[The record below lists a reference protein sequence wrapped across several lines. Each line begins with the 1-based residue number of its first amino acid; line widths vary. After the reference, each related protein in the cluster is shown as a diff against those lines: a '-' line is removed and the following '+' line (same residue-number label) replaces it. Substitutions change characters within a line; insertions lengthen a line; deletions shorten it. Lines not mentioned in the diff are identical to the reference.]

1 MKNGKLNKAEQIM
14 QNYRKAVKE
23 IDSQYEN
30 IEENNNKYETSI
42 KELNEKIAY
51 EKNFIEKLKDGKH
64 EEDLGL
70 IDRAKE
76 RLEKALAE
84 KQDIEKNHAEEKTNN
99 IEEIKKSK
107 VVLPS
112 GREVTR
118 AEKDEID
125 KNHLKD
131 EARRALTQESKR
143 ISKELEEKN
152 KKLLANRAARAEFK
166 YEYEKD
172 KDGKSTGKIINADV
186 LVQNHKDFEK
196 ITEEMAELSKEQESC
211 TKYLEEFRQMD
222 NKKMEEFAKAW
233 NEAARDD
240 KKLEN
245 SKSTPSDQT
254 QGTTTSSNPTQG
266 TTTPNDPTQ
275 GTTTPNNPTQGTTTP
290 NDPIQGTTTP
300 NDPTQGTTT
309 PNDPIQGT
317 TTPNDPTQ
325 GTTTP
330 NKQKIKIV
338 IGRRLNI
345 ETDKYIIGIGKTG
358 KLIKQDREDISAK
371 LQKILKGKSIE
382 ELKDREEIS
391 ETIDPILLEGIIE
404 LKNKNMI
411 TEMQMNKILLKLAGN
426 DAKKED
432 LNFEI
437 VYDMKDLSKGAFL
450 PWNRKTRDQIAK
462 IAEENREK
470 GIAEF
475 KDGKEYEP
483 NPIKRMLESVKQ
495 RRLGKGE
502 ERETIDV
509 EFKEVKDE
517 NAKKKS
523 RFTNPF
529 KNRIKEKAKTKSVY
543 EQLRDDS
550 FKSTNLDEVIKRAKE
565 AAINGKITKTQL
577 VGIINNVKATQ
588 EREERAQ
595 SELGKNVSKIME
607 EETK

>member
-14 QNYRKAVKE
+14 QNYRKSVKE

-222 NKKMEEFAKAW
+222 NKKMEEFAKVW
-233 NEAARDD
+233 NEAARDSE
-240 KKLEN
+240 KTEKQEN
-245 SKSTPSDQT
+245 SKPEP
-254 QGTTTSSNPTQG
+254 SNPTPSNQA
-266 TTTPNDPTQ
+266 PSNSA
-275 GTTTPNNPTQGTTTP
+275 PNNPTPSNQAPSDSTPSNQTT
-290 NDPIQGTTTP
+290 N
-300 NDPTQGTTT
+300 NPTS
-309 PNDPIQGT
+309 D
-317 TTPNDPTQ
+317 
-325 GTTTP
+325 
-330 NKQKIKIV
+330 KQKIKIV

-345 ETDKYIIGIGKTG
+345 KTDKYIIGIGKTG
-358 KLIKQDREDISAK
+358 KLVKQDREDISAK

-382 ELKDREEIS
+382 ELKESEEIA

-411 TEMQMNKILLKLAGN
+411 TEIQMNKTLLKLASN
-426 DAKKED
+426 DVKKED

-495 RRLGKGE
+495 KRLGKGE
-502 ERETIDV
+502 EREIIDA
-509 EFKEVKDE
+509 EFKEIKDE

-529 KNRIKEKAKTKSVY
+529 KNRIKEDAKTKSVY

-550 FKSTNLDEVIKRAKE
+550 FKGENLDEVIKRAKE

-577 VGIINNVKATQ
+577 VGIINNAKATK
-588 EREERAQ
+588 EREESVQ
-595 SELGKNVSKIME
+595 NELGENVSEIME
-607 EETK
+607 EESK

>member
-14 QNYRKAVKE
+14 QNYRKSVKE

-42 KELNEKIAY
+42 KELNEKIVY

-222 NKKMEEFAKAW
+222 NKKMEEFAKVW
-233 NEAARDD
+233 NEAARDSE
-240 KKLEN
+240 KTEKQEN
-245 SKSTPSDQT
+245 SKPEPSN
-254 QGTTTSSNPTQG
+254 SEPSNPTPSNQA
-266 TTTPNDPTQ
+266 PSNQAPSNSA
-275 GTTTPNNPTQGTTTP
+275 PNNPTPSNQAPSDSTPSNQTT
-290 NDPIQGTTTP
+290 N
-300 NDPTQGTTT
+300 NPTS
-309 PNDPIQGT
+309 D
-317 TTPNDPTQ
+317 
-325 GTTTP
+325 
-330 NKQKIKIV
+330 KQKIKIV

-345 ETDKYIIGIGKTG
+345 KTDKYIIGIGKTG
-358 KLIKQDREDISAK
+358 KLVKQDREDISAK

-382 ELKDREEIS
+382 ELKESEEIA

-411 TEMQMNKILLKLAGN
+411 TEIQMNKTLLKLASN
-426 DAKKED
+426 DVKKED

-495 RRLGKGE
+495 KRLGKGE
-502 ERETIDV
+502 EREIIDA
-509 EFKEVKDE
+509 EFKEIKDE

-529 KNRIKEKAKTKSVY
+529 KNRIKEDAKTKSVY

-550 FKSTNLDEVIKRAKE
+550 FKGENLDEVIKRAKE

-577 VGIINNVKATQ
+577 VGIINNAKATK
-588 EREERAQ
+588 EREESVQ
-595 SELGKNVSKIME
+595 NELGENVSEIME
-607 EETK
+607 EESK

>member
-14 QNYRKAVKE
+14 QNYRKSVKE

-222 NKKMEEFAKAW
+222 NKKMEEFAKVW
-233 NEAARDD
+233 NEAARDSE
-240 KKLEN
+240 KTEKQEN
-245 SKSTPSDQT
+245 SKPEPSNPTPSNQAPSDSTPSNQT
-254 QGTTTSSNPTQG
+254 T
-266 TTTPNDPTQ
+266 
-275 GTTTPNNPTQGTTTP
+275 NNPTS
-290 NDPIQGTTTP
+290 D
-300 NDPTQGTTT
+300 
-309 PNDPIQGT
+309 
-317 TTPNDPTQ
+317 
-325 GTTTP
+325 
-330 NKQKIKIV
+330 KQKIKIV

-345 ETDKYIIGIGKTG
+345 KTDKYIIGIGKTG
-358 KLIKQDREDISAK
+358 KLVKQDREDISAK

-382 ELKDREEIS
+382 ELKESEEIA

-411 TEMQMNKILLKLAGN
+411 TEIQMNKTLLKLASN
-426 DAKKED
+426 DVKKED

-495 RRLGKGE
+495 KRLGKGE
-502 ERETIDV
+502 EREIIDA
-509 EFKEVKDE
+509 EFKEIKDE

-529 KNRIKEKAKTKSVY
+529 KNRIKEDAKTKSVY

-550 FKSTNLDEVIKRAKE
+550 FKGENLDEVIKRAKE

-577 VGIINNVKATQ
+577 VGIINNAKATK
-588 EREERAQ
+588 EREESVQ
-595 SELGKNVSKIME
+595 NELGENVSEIME
-607 EETK
+607 EESK

>member
-14 QNYRKAVKE
+14 QNYRKSVKE

-222 NKKMEEFAKAW
+222 NKKMEEFAKVW
-233 NEAARDD
+233 NEAARDSE
-240 KKLEN
+240 KTEKQEN
-245 SKSTPSDQT
+245 SKPEPSN
-254 QGTTTSSNPTQG
+254 SEPSNPTPSNQA
-266 TTTPNDPTQ
+266 PSNQAPSNSA
-275 GTTTPNNPTQGTTTP
+275 PNNPTPSNQAPSNQAPSNSAPNNPTPSNQAPSDSTPSNQTT
-290 NDPIQGTTTP
+290 N
-300 NDPTQGTTT
+300 NPTS
-309 PNDPIQGT
+309 D
-317 TTPNDPTQ
+317 
-325 GTTTP
+325 
-330 NKQKIKIV
+330 KQKIKIV

-345 ETDKYIIGIGKTG
+345 KTDKYIIGIGKTG
-358 KLIKQDREDISAK
+358 KLVKQDREDISAK

-382 ELKDREEIS
+382 ELKESEEIA

-411 TEMQMNKILLKLAGN
+411 TEIQMNKTLLKLASN
-426 DAKKED
+426 DVKKED

-495 RRLGKGE
+495 KRLGKGE
-502 ERETIDV
+502 EREIIDA
-509 EFKEVKDE
+509 EFKEIKDE

-529 KNRIKEKAKTKSVY
+529 KNRIKEDAKTKSVY

-550 FKSTNLDEVIKRAKE
+550 FKGENLDEVIKRAKE

-577 VGIINNVKATQ
+577 VGIINNAKATK
-588 EREERAQ
+588 EREESVQ
-595 SELGKNVSKIME
+595 NELGENVSEIME
-607 EETK
+607 EESK

>member
-14 QNYRKAVKE
+14 QNYRKSVKE

-131 EARRALTQESKR
+131 EARRALTQESTR

-152 KKLLANRAARAEFK
+152 KKHLANRAARAEFK

-222 NKKMEEFAKAW
+222 NKKMEEFAKVW
-233 NEAARDD
+233 NEAARDSE
-240 KKLEN
+240 KTEKQEN
-245 SKSTPSDQT
+245 SKPEPSN
-254 QGTTTSSNPTQG
+254 SEPSNPTPSNQA
-266 TTTPNDPTQ
+266 PSNQAPSNQ
-275 GTTTPNNPTQGTTTP
+275 APSNSAPNNPTPSNQAPSDSTPSNQTT
-290 NDPIQGTTTP
+290 N
-300 NDPTQGTTT
+300 NPTS
-309 PNDPIQGT
+309 D
-317 TTPNDPTQ
+317 
-325 GTTTP
+325 
-330 NKQKIKIV
+330 KQKIKIV

-345 ETDKYIIGIGKTG
+345 KTDKYIIGIGKTG
-358 KLIKQDREDISAK
+358 KLVKQDREDISAK

-382 ELKDREEIS
+382 ELKESEEIA

-411 TEMQMNKILLKLAGN
+411 TEIQMNKTLLKLASN
-426 DAKKED
+426 DVKKED

-495 RRLGKGE
+495 KRLGKGE
-502 ERETIDV
+502 EREIIDA
-509 EFKEVKDE
+509 EFKEIKDE

-529 KNRIKEKAKTKSVY
+529 KNRIKEDAKTKSVY

-550 FKSTNLDEVIKRAKE
+550 FKGENLDEVIKRAKE

-577 VGIINNVKATQ
+577 VGIINNAKATK
-588 EREERAQ
+588 EREESVQ
-595 SELGKNVSKIME
+595 NELGENVSEIME
-607 EETK
+607 EESK

>member
-1 MKNGKLNKAEQIM
+1 MTNKYKISELAKDFGLTSKDIIKIIAE
-14 QNYRKAVKE
+14 KTGADKKSSTALDEKE
-23 IDSQYEN
+23 ISLVFDTLTKQ
-30 IEENNNKYETSI
+30 
-42 KELNEKIAY
+42 NEVKSFADY
-51 EKNFIEKLKDGKH
+51 FATGAES
-64 EEDLGL
+64 
-70 IDRAKE
+70 RAAAK
-76 RLEKALAE
+76 KA
-84 KQDIEKNHAEEKTNN
+84 
-99 IEEIKKSK
+99 
-107 VVLPS
+107 
-112 GREVTR
+112 RE
-118 AEKDEID
+118 
-125 KNHLKD
+125 
-131 EARRALTQESKR
+131 
-143 ISKELEEKN
+143 EEKN

-222 NKKMEEFAKAW
+222 NKKMEEFAKVW
-233 NEAARDD
+233 NEAARDSE
-240 KKLEN
+240 KTEKQEN
-245 SKSTPSDQT
+245 SKPEPSN
-254 QGTTTSSNPTQG
+254 SEPSNPTPSNQA
-266 TTTPNDPTQ
+266 PSNSA
-275 GTTTPNNPTQGTTTP
+275 PNNPTPSNQAPSDSTPSNQTT
-290 NDPIQGTTTP
+290 N
-300 NDPTQGTTT
+300 NPTS
-309 PNDPIQGT
+309 D
-317 TTPNDPTQ
+317 
-325 GTTTP
+325 
-330 NKQKIKIV
+330 KQKIKIV

-345 ETDKYIIGIGKTG
+345 KTDKYIIGIGKTG
-358 KLIKQDREDISAK
+358 KLVKQDREDISAK

-382 ELKDREEIS
+382 ELKESEEIA

-411 TEMQMNKILLKLAGN
+411 TEIQMNKTLLKLASN
-426 DAKKED
+426 DVKKED

-495 RRLGKGE
+495 KRLGKGE
-502 ERETIDV
+502 EREIIDA
-509 EFKEVKDE
+509 EFKEIKDE

-529 KNRIKEKAKTKSVY
+529 KNRIKEDAKTKSVY

-550 FKSTNLDEVIKRAKE
+550 FKGENLDEVIKRAKE

-577 VGIINNVKATQ
+577 VGIINNAKATK
-588 EREERAQ
+588 EREESVQ
-595 SELGKNVSKIME
+595 NELGENVSEIME
-607 EETK
+607 EESK

>member
-14 QNYRKAVKE
+14 QNYRKSVKE

-222 NKKMEEFAKAW
+222 NKKMEEFAKVW
-233 NEAARDD
+233 NEAARDSE
-240 KKLEN
+240 KTEKQEN
-245 SKSTPSDQT
+245 SKPEPSN
-254 QGTTTSSNPTQG
+254 SEPSNPTPSNQA
-266 TTTPNDPTQ
+266 PSNSA
-275 GTTTPNNPTQGTTTP
+275 PNNPTPSNQAPSDSTPSNQTT
-290 NDPIQGTTTP
+290 N
-300 NDPTQGTTT
+300 NPTS
-309 PNDPIQGT
+309 D
-317 TTPNDPTQ
+317 
-325 GTTTP
+325 
-330 NKQKIKIV
+330 KQKIKIV

-345 ETDKYIIGIGKTG
+345 KTDKYIIGIGKTG
-358 KLIKQDREDISAK
+358 KLVKQDREDISAK

-382 ELKDREEIS
+382 ELKESEEIA

-411 TEMQMNKILLKLAGN
+411 TEIQMNKTLLKLASN
-426 DAKKED
+426 DVKKED

-495 RRLGKGE
+495 K
-502 ERETIDV
+502 RESIMS
-509 EFKEVKDE
+509 KWK
-517 NAKKKS
+517 
-523 RFTNPF
+523 
-529 KNRIKEKAKTKSVY
+529 
-543 EQLRDDS
+543 
-550 FKSTNLDEVIKRAKE
+550 
-565 AAINGKITKTQL
+565 AINDCK
-577 VGIINNVKATQ
+577 
-588 EREERAQ
+588 
-595 SELGKNVSKIME
+595 
-607 EETK
+607 

>member
-14 QNYRKAVKE
+14 QNYRKSVKE

-222 NKKMEEFAKAW
+222 NKKMEEFAKVW
-233 NEAARDD
+233 NEAARDSE
-240 KKLEN
+240 KTEKQEN
-245 SKSTPSDQT
+245 SKPEP
-254 QGTTTSSNPTQG
+254 SNPTPSNQA
-266 TTTPNDPTQ
+266 PSNSA
-275 GTTTPNNPTQGTTTP
+275 PNNPTPSNQAPSNQAPSNSAPNNPTPSNQAPSDSTPSNQTT
-290 NDPIQGTTTP
+290 N
-300 NDPTQGTTT
+300 NPTS
-309 PNDPIQGT
+309 D
-317 TTPNDPTQ
+317 
-325 GTTTP
+325 
-330 NKQKIKIV
+330 KQKIKIV

-345 ETDKYIIGIGKTG
+345 KTDKYIIGIGKTG
-358 KLIKQDREDISAK
+358 KLVKQDREDISAK

-382 ELKDREEIS
+382 ELKESEEIA

-411 TEMQMNKILLKLAGN
+411 TEIQMNKTLLKLASN
-426 DAKKED
+426 DVKKED

-495 RRLGKGE
+495 KRLGKGE
-502 ERETIDV
+502 EREIIDA
-509 EFKEVKDE
+509 EFKEIKDE

-529 KNRIKEKAKTKSVY
+529 KNRIKEDAKTKSVY

-550 FKSTNLDEVIKRAKE
+550 FKGENLDEVIKRAKE

-577 VGIINNVKATQ
+577 VGIINNAKATK
-588 EREERAQ
+588 EREESVQ
-595 SELGKNVSKIME
+595 NELGENVSEIME
-607 EETK
+607 EESK

>member
-1 MKNGKLNKAEQIM
+1 MKNGKLNKVEQIM
-14 QNYRKAVKE
+14 EDYRNAIKT
-23 IDSQYEN
+23 IDSQYKN
-30 IEENNNKYETSI
+30 IEENNNEYETSV
-42 KELNEKIAY
+42 KELDEKIAY

-64 EEDLGL
+64 EEDLKL
-70 IDRAKE
+70 INRAKE
-76 RLEKALAE
+76 RLEKALTE
-84 KQDIEKNHAEEKTNN
+84 KQDIEKNYAEEKKKTNN

-222 NKKMEEFAKAW
+222 NKKMEEFVKVW
-233 NEAARDD
+233 NEAARDSE
-240 KKLEN
+240 KTEKQEN
-245 SKSTPSDQT
+245 SKPEPSNSEPSNPTPSNQAPSNQAPSDSTPSNQT
-254 QGTTTSSNPTQG
+254 T
-266 TTTPNDPTQ
+266 
-275 GTTTPNNPTQGTTTP
+275 NNPTS
-290 NDPIQGTTTP
+290 D
-300 NDPTQGTTT
+300 
-309 PNDPIQGT
+309 
-317 TTPNDPTQ
+317 
-325 GTTTP
+325 
-330 NKQKIKIV
+330 KQKIKIV

-345 ETDKYIIGIGKTG
+345 KTDKYIIGIGKTG
-358 KLIKQDREDISAK
+358 KLVKQDREDISAK

-382 ELKDREEIS
+382 ELKESEEIA

-411 TEMQMNKILLKLAGN
+411 TEIQMNKTLLKLASN
-426 DAKKED
+426 DVKKED

-495 RRLGKGE
+495 KRLGKGE
-502 ERETIDV
+502 EREIIDA
-509 EFKEVKDE
+509 EFKEIKDE

-529 KNRIKEKAKTKSVY
+529 KNRIKEDAKTKSVY

-550 FKSTNLDEVIKRAKE
+550 FKGENLDEVIKRAKE

-577 VGIINNVKATQ
+577 VGIINNAKATK
-588 EREERAQ
+588 EREESVQ
-595 SELGKNVSKIME
+595 NELGENVSEIME
-607 EETK
+607 EESK

>member
-14 QNYRKAVKE
+14 QNYRKSVKE

-222 NKKMEEFAKAW
+222 NKKMEEFAKVW
-233 NEAARDD
+233 NEAARDSE
-240 KKLEN
+240 KTEKQEN
-245 SKSTPSDQT
+245 SKPEPSN
-254 QGTTTSSNPTQG
+254 SEPSNPTPSNQA
-266 TTTPNDPTQ
+266 PSNSA
-275 GTTTPNNPTQGTTTP
+275 PNNPTPSNQAPSDSTPSNQTT
-290 NDPIQGTTTP
+290 N
-300 NDPTQGTTT
+300 NPTS
-309 PNDPIQGT
+309 D
-317 TTPNDPTQ
+317 
-325 GTTTP
+325 
-330 NKQKIKIV
+330 KQKIKIV

-345 ETDKYIIGIGKTG
+345 KTDKYIIGIGKTG
-358 KLIKQDREDISAK
+358 KLVKQDREDISAK

-382 ELKDREEIS
+382 ELKESEEIA

-411 TEMQMNKILLKLAGN
+411 TEIQMNKTLLKLASN
-426 DAKKED
+426 DVKKED

-495 RRLGKGE
+495 KRLGKGE
-502 ERETIDV
+502 EREIIDA
-509 EFKEVKDE
+509 EFKEIKDE

-529 KNRIKEKAKTKSVY
+529 KNRIKEDAKTKSVY

-550 FKSTNLDEVIKRAKE
+550 FKGENLDEVIKRAKE

-577 VGIINNVKATQ
+577 VGIINNAKATK
-588 EREERAQ
+588 EREESVQ
-595 SELGKNVSKIME
+595 NELGENVSEIME
-607 EETK
+607 EESK

>member
-14 QNYRKAVKE
+14 QNYRKSVKE

-42 KELNEKIAY
+42 KELNEKIVY

-222 NKKMEEFAKAW
+222 NKKMEEFAKVW
-233 NEAARDD
+233 NEAARDSE
-240 KKLEN
+240 KTEKQEN
-245 SKSTPSDQT
+245 SKPEPSN
-254 QGTTTSSNPTQG
+254 SEPSNPTPSNQA
-266 TTTPNDPTQ
+266 PSNSA
-275 GTTTPNNPTQGTTTP
+275 PNNPTPSNQAPSDSTPSNQTT
-290 NDPIQGTTTP
+290 N
-300 NDPTQGTTT
+300 NPTS
-309 PNDPIQGT
+309 D
-317 TTPNDPTQ
+317 
-325 GTTTP
+325 
-330 NKQKIKIV
+330 KQKIKIV

-345 ETDKYIIGIGKTG
+345 KTDKYIIGIGKTG
-358 KLIKQDREDISAK
+358 KLVKQDREDISAK

-382 ELKDREEIS
+382 ELKESEEIA

-411 TEMQMNKILLKLAGN
+411 TEIQMNKTLLKLASN
-426 DAKKED
+426 DVKKED

-495 RRLGKGE
+495 KRLGKGE
-502 ERETIDV
+502 EREIIDA
-509 EFKEVKDE
+509 EFKEIKDE

-529 KNRIKEKAKTKSVY
+529 KNRIKEDAKTKSVY

-550 FKSTNLDEVIKRAKE
+550 FKGENLDEVIKRAKE

-577 VGIINNVKATQ
+577 VGIINNAKATK
-588 EREERAQ
+588 EREESVQ
-595 SELGKNVSKIME
+595 NELGENVSEIME
-607 EETK
+607 EESK

>member
-1 MKNGKLNKAEQIM
+1 MKNGKLNKVEQIM
-14 QNYRKAVKE
+14 EDYRNAIKT
-23 IDSQYEN
+23 IDSQYKN
-30 IEENNNKYETSI
+30 IEENNNEYETSV
-42 KELNEKIAY
+42 KELDEKIAY

-64 EEDLGL
+64 EEDLKL
-70 IDRAKE
+70 INRAKE
-76 RLEKALAE
+76 RLEKALTE
-84 KQDIEKNHAEEKTNN
+84 KQDIEKNYAEEKKKTNN

-222 NKKMEEFAKAW
+222 NKKMEEFVKVW
-233 NEAARDD
+233 NEAARDSE
-240 KKLEN
+240 KTEKQEN
-245 SKSTPSDQT
+245 SKPEPSN
-254 QGTTTSSNPTQG
+254 SEPSNPTPSNQA
-266 TTTPNDPTQ
+266 PSNQAPSNSA
-275 GTTTPNNPTQGTTTP
+275 PNNPTPSNQAPSNQAPSNQAPSDSTPSNQTT
-290 NDPIQGTTTP
+290 N
-300 NDPTQGTTT
+300 NPTS
-309 PNDPIQGT
+309 D
-317 TTPNDPTQ
+317 
-325 GTTTP
+325 
-330 NKQKIKIV
+330 KQKIKIV

-345 ETDKYIIGIGKTG
+345 KTDKYIIGIGKTG
-358 KLIKQDREDISAK
+358 KLVKQDREDISAK

-382 ELKDREEIS
+382 ELKESEEIA

-411 TEMQMNKILLKLAGN
+411 TEIQMNKTLLKLASN
-426 DAKKED
+426 DVKKED

-495 RRLGKGE
+495 KRLGKGE
-502 ERETIDV
+502 EREIIDA
-509 EFKEVKDE
+509 EFKEIKDE

-529 KNRIKEKAKTKSVY
+529 KNRIKEDAKTKSVY

-550 FKSTNLDEVIKRAKE
+550 FKGENLDEVIKRAKE

-577 VGIINNVKATQ
+577 VGIINNAKATK
-588 EREERAQ
+588 EREESVQ
-595 SELGKNVSKIME
+595 NELGENVSEIME
-607 EETK
+607 EESK

>member
-1 MKNGKLNKAEQIM
+1 MKNGKLNKVEQIM
-14 QNYRKAVKE
+14 EDYRNAIKT
-23 IDSQYEN
+23 IDSQYKN
-30 IEENNNKYETSI
+30 IEENNNEYETSV
-42 KELNEKIAY
+42 KELDEKIAY

-64 EEDLGL
+64 EEDLKL
-70 IDRAKE
+70 INRAKE
-76 RLEKALAE
+76 RLEKALTE
-84 KQDIEKNHAEEKTNN
+84 KQDIEKNYAEEKKKTNN

-172 KDGKSTGKIINADV
+172 KDGKSTGKIINADA

-196 ITEEMAELSKEQESC
+196 ITEEMAELGKEQESC

-222 NKKMEEFAKAW
+222 NKKMEKFAKTW
-233 NEAARDD
+233 NEATRDD
-240 KKLEN
+240 KKQEN

-254 QGTTTSSNPTQG
+254 QGTTTPSNPTQG
-266 TTTPNDPTQ
+266 TTTPSNPTQGTTTLNDPTQ
-275 GTTTPNNPTQGTTTP
+275 GTT
-290 NDPIQGTTTP
+290 I
-300 NDPTQGTTT
+300 
-309 PNDPIQGT
+309 
-317 TTPNDPTQ
+317 
-325 GTTTP
+325 P

-345 ETDKYIIGIGKTG
+345 ETDKYTIGIGKTG
-358 KLIKQDREDISAK
+358 KLIKQDKEDISAK

-382 ELKDREEIS
+382 ELKYREEIA

-411 TEMQMNKILLKLAGN
+411 TEMQMNEMLPKLAGN

-432 LNFEI
+432 LDFEI

-502 ERETIDV
+502 EREIMDA
-509 EFKEVKDE
+509 EFKEVNDK
-517 NAKKKS
+517 NTKKKS
-523 RFTNPF
+523 RLMNPF
-529 KNRIKEKAKTKSVY
+529 KNRIKEDAKTKSVY

-550 FKSTNLDEVIKRAKE
+550 FKGENLNEVIKRAKE

-577 VGIINNVKATQ
+577 VGIINNAKATK
-588 EREERAQ
+588 EREESVQ
-595 SELGKNVSKIME
+595 NELGENVSEIME
-607 EETK
+607 EESK

>member
-1 MKNGKLNKAEQIM
+1 
-14 QNYRKAVKE
+14 
-23 IDSQYEN
+23 
-30 IEENNNKYETSI
+30 
-42 KELNEKIAY
+42 
-51 EKNFIEKLKDGKH
+51 
-64 EEDLGL
+64 
-70 IDRAKE
+70 
-76 RLEKALAE
+76 
-84 KQDIEKNHAEEKTNN
+84 
-99 IEEIKKSK
+99 
-107 VVLPS
+107 
-112 GREVTR
+112 
-118 AEKDEID
+118 
-125 KNHLKD
+125 
-131 EARRALTQESKR
+131 
-143 ISKELEEKN
+143 
-152 KKLLANRAARAEFK
+152 
-166 YEYEKD
+166 
-172 KDGKSTGKIINADV
+172 
-186 LVQNHKDFEK
+186 
-196 ITEEMAELSKEQESC
+196 
-211 TKYLEEFRQMD
+211 
-222 NKKMEEFAKAW
+222 
-233 NEAARDD
+233 
-240 KKLEN
+240 
-245 SKSTPSDQT
+245 
-254 QGTTTSSNPTQG
+254 
-266 TTTPNDPTQ
+266 
-275 GTTTPNNPTQGTTTP
+275 
-290 NDPIQGTTTP
+290 
-300 NDPTQGTTT
+300 
-309 PNDPIQGT
+309 
-317 TTPNDPTQ
+317 
-325 GTTTP
+325 
-330 NKQKIKIV
+330 
-338 IGRRLNI
+338 
-345 ETDKYIIGIGKTG
+345 
-358 KLIKQDREDISAK
+358 
-371 LQKILKGKSIE
+371 
-382 ELKDREEIS
+382 
-391 ETIDPILLEGIIE
+391 
-404 LKNKNMI
+404 MI

>member
-222 NKKMEEFAKAW
+222 NKKMEEFAKVW
-233 NEAARDD
+233 NEAARDSE
-240 KKLEN
+240 KTEKQEN
-245 SKSTPSDQT
+245 SKPEPSN
-254 QGTTTSSNPTQG
+254 SEPSNPTPSNQAPSNSAPSNPTPSNPTPSNQVPSNSAPSNPTPSNQ
-266 TTTPNDPTQ
+266 TT
-275 GTTTPNNPTQGTTTP
+275 NNPTS
-290 NDPIQGTTTP
+290 D
-300 NDPTQGTTT
+300 
-309 PNDPIQGT
+309 
-317 TTPNDPTQ
+317 
-325 GTTTP
+325 
-330 NKQKIKIV
+330 KQKIKIV

-345 ETDKYIIGIGKTG
+345 KTDKYIIGIGKTG
-358 KLIKQDREDISAK
+358 KLVKQDREDISAK

-382 ELKDREEIS
+382 ELKESEEIA

-411 TEMQMNKILLKLAGN
+411 TEIQMNKTLLKLASN
-426 DAKKED
+426 DVKKED

-495 RRLGKGE
+495 KRLGKGE
-502 ERETIDV
+502 EREIIDA
-509 EFKEVKDE
+509 EFKEIKDE

-529 KNRIKEKAKTKSVY
+529 KNRIKEDAKTKSVY

-550 FKSTNLDEVIKRAKE
+550 FKGENLDEVIKRAKE

-577 VGIINNVKATQ
+577 VGIINNAKATK
-588 EREERAQ
+588 EREESVQ
-595 SELGKNVSKIME
+595 NELGENVSEIME
-607 EETK
+607 EESK

>member
-1 MKNGKLNKAEQIM
+1 MKNGKLNKVEQIM
-14 QNYRKAVKE
+14 EDYRNAIKT
-23 IDSQYEN
+23 IDSQYKN
-30 IEENNNKYETSI
+30 IEENNNEYETSV
-42 KELNEKIAY
+42 KELDEKIAY

-64 EEDLGL
+64 EEDLKL
-70 IDRAKE
+70 INRAKE
-76 RLEKALAE
+76 RLEKALTE
-84 KQDIEKNHAEEKTNN
+84 KQDIEKNYAEEKKKTNN

-172 KDGKSTGKIINADV
+172 KDGKSTGKIINADA

-196 ITEEMAELSKEQESC
+196 ITEEMAELGKEQESC

-222 NKKMEEFAKAW
+222 NKKMEKFAKTW
-233 NEAARDD
+233 NEATRDD
-240 KKLEN
+240 KKQEN

-254 QGTTTSSNPTQG
+254 QGTTTPSNPTQG
-266 TTTPNDPTQ
+266 TTTLNDPTQ
-275 GTTTPNNPTQGTTTP
+275 GTT
-290 NDPIQGTTTP
+290 I
-300 NDPTQGTTT
+300 
-309 PNDPIQGT
+309 
-317 TTPNDPTQ
+317 
-325 GTTTP
+325 P

-345 ETDKYIIGIGKTG
+345 ETDKYTIGIGKTG
-358 KLIKQDREDISAK
+358 KLIKQDKEDISAK

-382 ELKDREEIS
+382 ELKYREEIA

-411 TEMQMNKILLKLAGN
+411 TEMQMNEMLPKLAGN

-432 LNFEI
+432 LDFEI

-502 ERETIDV
+502 EREIMDA
-509 EFKEVKDE
+509 EFKEVNDK
-517 NAKKKS
+517 NTKKKS
-523 RFTNPF
+523 RLMNPF
-529 KNRIKEKAKTKSVY
+529 KNRIKEDAKTKSVY

-550 FKSTNLDEVIKRAKE
+550 FKGENLNEVIKRAKE

-577 VGIINNVKATQ
+577 VGIINNAKATK
-588 EREERAQ
+588 EREESVQ
-595 SELGKNVSKIME
+595 NELGENVSEIME
-607 EETK
+607 EESK

>member
-14 QNYRKAVKE
+14 QNYRKSVKE

-222 NKKMEEFAKAW
+222 NKKMEEFAKVW
-233 NEAARDD
+233 NEAARDSE
-240 KKLEN
+240 KTEKQEN
-245 SKSTPSDQT
+245 SKPEPSN
-254 QGTTTSSNPTQG
+254 SEPSNPTPSNQA
-266 TTTPNDPTQ
+266 PSNSA
-275 GTTTPNNPTQGTTTP
+275 PNNPTPSNQAPSDSTPSNPTPSNQAPSDSTPSNQTT
-290 NDPIQGTTTP
+290 N
-300 NDPTQGTTT
+300 NPTS
-309 PNDPIQGT
+309 D
-317 TTPNDPTQ
+317 
-325 GTTTP
+325 
-330 NKQKIKIV
+330 KQKIKIV

-345 ETDKYIIGIGKTG
+345 KTDKYIIGIGKTG
-358 KLIKQDREDISAK
+358 KLVKQDREDISAK

-382 ELKDREEIS
+382 ELKESEEIA

-411 TEMQMNKILLKLAGN
+411 TEIQMNKTLLKLASN
-426 DAKKED
+426 DVKKED

-495 RRLGKGE
+495 KRLGKGE
-502 ERETIDV
+502 EREIIDA
-509 EFKEVKDE
+509 EFKEIKDE

-529 KNRIKEKAKTKSVY
+529 KNRIKEDAKTKSVY

-550 FKSTNLDEVIKRAKE
+550 FKGENLDEVIKRAKE

-577 VGIINNVKATQ
+577 VGIINNAKATK
-588 EREERAQ
+588 EREESVQ
-595 SELGKNVSKIME
+595 NELGENVSEIME
-607 EETK
+607 EESK

>member
-1 MKNGKLNKAEQIM
+1 MKNGKLNKVEQIM
-14 QNYRKAVKE
+14 EDYRNAIKT
-23 IDSQYEN
+23 IDSQYKN
-30 IEENNNKYETSI
+30 IEENNNEYETSV
-42 KELNEKIAY
+42 KELDEKIAY

-64 EEDLGL
+64 EEDLKL
-70 IDRAKE
+70 INRAKE
-76 RLEKALAE
+76 RLEKALTE
-84 KQDIEKNHAEEKTNN
+84 KQDIEKNYAEEKKKTNN

-222 NKKMEEFAKAW
+222 NKKMEEFVKVW
-233 NEAARDD
+233 NEAARDSE
-240 KKLEN
+240 KTEKQEN
-245 SKSTPSDQT
+245 SKPEPSN
-254 QGTTTSSNPTQG
+254 SEPSNPTPSNQA
-266 TTTPNDPTQ
+266 PSNQAPSNSA
-275 GTTTPNNPTQGTTTP
+275 PNNPTPSNQAPSNQAPSNQAPSNQAPSDSTPSNQTT
-290 NDPIQGTTTP
+290 N
-300 NDPTQGTTT
+300 NPTS
-309 PNDPIQGT
+309 D
-317 TTPNDPTQ
+317 
-325 GTTTP
+325 
-330 NKQKIKIV
+330 KQKIKIV

-345 ETDKYIIGIGKTG
+345 KTDKYIIGIGKTG
-358 KLIKQDREDISAK
+358 KLVKQDREDISAK

-382 ELKDREEIS
+382 ELKESEEIA

-411 TEMQMNKILLKLAGN
+411 TEIQMNKTLLKLASN
-426 DAKKED
+426 DVKKED

-495 RRLGKGE
+495 KRLGKGE
-502 ERETIDV
+502 EREIIDA
-509 EFKEVKDE
+509 EFKEIKDE

-529 KNRIKEKAKTKSVY
+529 KNRIKEDAKTKSVY

-550 FKSTNLDEVIKRAKE
+550 FKGENLDEVIKRAKE

-577 VGIINNVKATQ
+577 VGIINNAKATK
-588 EREERAQ
+588 EREESVQ
-595 SELGKNVSKIME
+595 NELGENVSEIME
-607 EETK
+607 EESK

>member
-14 QNYRKAVKE
+14 QNYRKSVKE

-42 KELNEKIAY
+42 KELNEKIVY

-222 NKKMEEFAKAW
+222 NKKMEEFAKVW
-233 NEAARDD
+233 NEAARDSE
-240 KKLEN
+240 KTEKQEN
-245 SKSTPSDQT
+245 SKPEPSN
-254 QGTTTSSNPTQG
+254 SEPSNPTPSNQA
-266 TTTPNDPTQ
+266 PSNSA
-275 GTTTPNNPTQGTTTP
+275 PNNPTPSNQAPSDSTPSNQTT
-290 NDPIQGTTTP
+290 N
-300 NDPTQGTTT
+300 NPTS
-309 PNDPIQGT
+309 D
-317 TTPNDPTQ
+317 
-325 GTTTP
+325 
-330 NKQKIKIV
+330 KQKIKIV

-345 ETDKYIIGIGKTG
+345 KTDKYIIGIGKTG
-358 KLIKQDREDISAK
+358 KLVKQDREDISAK

-382 ELKDREEIS
+382 ELKESEEIA

-411 TEMQMNKILLKLAGN
+411 TEIQMNKTLLKLASN
-426 DAKKED
+426 DVKKED

-495 RRLGKGE
+495 KRLGKGE
-502 ERETIDV
+502 EREIIDA
-509 EFKEVKDE
+509 EFKEIKDE

-529 KNRIKEKAKTKSVY
+529 KNRIKEDAKTKSVY

-550 FKSTNLDEVIKRAKE
+550 FKGENLDEVIKRAKE

-577 VGIINNVKATQ
+577 VGIINNAKATK
-588 EREERAQ
+588 EREERVQ
-595 SELGKNVSKIME
+595 NELGENVSEIME
-607 EETK
+607 EESK

>member
-14 QNYRKAVKE
+14 QNYRKSVKE

-42 KELNEKIAY
+42 KELNEKIVY

-222 NKKMEEFAKAW
+222 NKKMEEFAKVW
-233 NEAARDD
+233 NEAARDSE
-240 KKLEN
+240 KTEKQEN
-245 SKSTPSDQT
+245 SKPEPSN
-254 QGTTTSSNPTQG
+254 SEPSNPTPSNQA
-266 TTTPNDPTQ
+266 PSNQAPSNSA
-275 GTTTPNNPTQGTTTP
+275 PNNPTPSNQAPSDSTPSHQTT
-290 NDPIQGTTTP
+290 N
-300 NDPTQGTTT
+300 NPTS
-309 PNDPIQGT
+309 D
-317 TTPNDPTQ
+317 
-325 GTTTP
+325 
-330 NKQKIKIV
+330 KQKIKIV

-345 ETDKYIIGIGKTG
+345 KTDKYIIGIGKTG
-358 KLIKQDREDISAK
+358 KLVKQDREDISAK

-382 ELKDREEIS
+382 DLKESEEIA

-411 TEMQMNKILLKLAGN
+411 TEIQMNKTLLKLASN
-426 DAKKED
+426 DVKKED

-495 RRLGKGE
+495 KRLGKGE
-502 ERETIDV
+502 EREIIDA
-509 EFKEVKDE
+509 EFKEIKDE

-529 KNRIKEKAKTKSVY
+529 KNRIKEDAKTKSVY

-550 FKSTNLDEVIKRAKE
+550 FKGENLDEVIKRAKE

-577 VGIINNVKATQ
+577 VGIINNAKATK
-588 EREERAQ
+588 EREESVQ
-595 SELGKNVSKIME
+595 NELGENVSEIME
-607 EETK
+607 EESK

>member
-14 QNYRKAVKE
+14 QNYRKSVKE

-51 EKNFIEKLKDGKH
+51 EKKFIEKLKDGKH

-222 NKKMEEFAKAW
+222 NKKMEEFAKVW
-233 NEAARDD
+233 NEAARDSE
-240 KKLEN
+240 KTEKQEN
-245 SKSTPSDQT
+245 SKPEPSN
-254 QGTTTSSNPTQG
+254 SEPSNPTPSNQA
-266 TTTPNDPTQ
+266 PSNQAPSNSA
-275 GTTTPNNPTQGTTTP
+275 PNNPTPSNQAPSDSTPSNQTT
-290 NDPIQGTTTP
+290 N
-300 NDPTQGTTT
+300 NPTS
-309 PNDPIQGT
+309 D
-317 TTPNDPTQ
+317 
-325 GTTTP
+325 
-330 NKQKIKIV
+330 KQKIKIV

-345 ETDKYIIGIGKTG
+345 KTDKYIIGIGKTG
-358 KLIKQDREDISAK
+358 KLVKQDREDISAK

-382 ELKDREEIS
+382 ELKESEEIA

-411 TEMQMNKILLKLAGN
+411 TEIQMNKTLLKLASN
-426 DAKKED
+426 DVKKED

-495 RRLGKGE
+495 KRLGKGE
-502 ERETIDV
+502 EREIIDA
-509 EFKEVKDE
+509 EFKEIKDE

-529 KNRIKEKAKTKSVY
+529 KNRIKEDAKTKSVY

-550 FKSTNLDEVIKRAKE
+550 FKGENLDEVIKRAKE

-577 VGIINNVKATQ
+577 VGIINNAKATK
-588 EREERAQ
+588 EREESVQ
-595 SELGKNVSKIME
+595 NELGENVSEIME
-607 EETK
+607 EESK

>member
-14 QNYRKAVKE
+14 QNYRKSVKE

-222 NKKMEEFAKAW
+222 NKKMEEFAKVW
-233 NEAARDD
+233 NEAARDS
-240 KKLEN
+240 E
-245 SKSTPSDQT
+245 
-254 QGTTTSSNPTQG
+254 
-266 TTTPNDPTQ
+266 
-275 GTTTPNNPTQGTTTP
+275 
-290 NDPIQGTTTP
+290 
-300 NDPTQGTTT
+300 
-309 PNDPIQGT
+309 
-317 TTPNDPTQ
+317 
-325 GTTTP
+325 
-330 NKQKIKIV
+330 
-338 IGRRLNI
+338 
-345 ETDKYIIGIGKTG
+345 KTG
-358 KLIKQDREDISAK
+358 K
-371 LQKILKGKSIE
+371 
-382 ELKDREEIS
+382 
-391 ETIDPILLEGIIE
+391 
-404 LKNKNMI
+404 
-411 TEMQMNKILLKLAGN
+411 
-426 DAKKED
+426 
-432 LNFEI
+432 
-437 VYDMKDLSKGAFL
+437 
-450 PWNRKTRDQIAK
+450 
-462 IAEENREK
+462 
-470 GIAEF
+470 
-475 KDGKEYEP
+475 
-483 NPIKRMLESVKQ
+483 
-495 RRLGKGE
+495 
-502 ERETIDV
+502 
-509 EFKEVKDE
+509 
-517 NAKKKS
+517 
-523 RFTNPF
+523 
-529 KNRIKEKAKTKSVY
+529 
-543 EQLRDDS
+543 
-550 FKSTNLDEVIKRAKE
+550 
-565 AAINGKITKTQL
+565 
-577 VGIINNVKATQ
+577 
-588 EREERAQ
+588 
-595 SELGKNVSKIME
+595 
-607 EETK
+607 

>member
-14 QNYRKAVKE
+14 QNYRKSVKE

-222 NKKMEEFAKAW
+222 NKKMEEFAKVW
-233 NEAARDD
+233 NEAARDSE
-240 KKLEN
+240 KTEKQEN
-245 SKSTPSDQT
+245 SKPEPSN
-254 QGTTTSSNPTQG
+254 SEPSNPTPSNQA
-266 TTTPNDPTQ
+266 PSNQAPSNQ
-275 GTTTPNNPTQGTTTP
+275 APSNSAPNNPTPSNQAPSDSTPSNQTT
-290 NDPIQGTTTP
+290 N
-300 NDPTQGTTT
+300 NPTS
-309 PNDPIQGT
+309 D
-317 TTPNDPTQ
+317 
-325 GTTTP
+325 
-330 NKQKIKIV
+330 KQKIKIV

-345 ETDKYIIGIGKTG
+345 KTDKYIIGIGKTG
-358 KLIKQDREDISAK
+358 KLVKQDREDISAK

-382 ELKDREEIS
+382 ELKESEEIA

-411 TEMQMNKILLKLAGN
+411 TEIQMNKTLLKLASN
-426 DAKKED
+426 DVKKED

-475 KDGKEYEP
+475 KE
-483 NPIKRMLESVKQ
+483 I
-495 RRLGKGE
+495 
-502 ERETIDV
+502 
-509 EFKEVKDE
+509 KDE

-529 KNRIKEKAKTKSVY
+529 KNRIKEDAKTKSVY

-550 FKSTNLDEVIKRAKE
+550 FKGENLDEVIKRAKE

-577 VGIINNVKATQ
+577 VGIINNAKATK
-588 EREERAQ
+588 EREESVQ
-595 SELGKNVSKIME
+595 NELGENVSEIME
-607 EETK
+607 EESK

>member
-14 QNYRKAVKE
+14 QNYRKSVKE

-222 NKKMEEFAKAW
+222 NKKMEEFAKVW
-233 NEAARDD
+233 NEAARDSE
-240 KKLEN
+240 KTEKQEN
-245 SKSTPSDQT
+245 SKPEPSN
-254 QGTTTSSNPTQG
+254 SE
-266 TTTPNDPTQ
+266 
-275 GTTTPNNPTQGTTTP
+275 PNNPTPSNQAPSDSTPSNQTT
-290 NDPIQGTTTP
+290 N
-300 NDPTQGTTT
+300 NPTS
-309 PNDPIQGT
+309 D
-317 TTPNDPTQ
+317 
-325 GTTTP
+325 
-330 NKQKIKIV
+330 KQKIKIV

-345 ETDKYIIGIGKTG
+345 KTDKYIIGIGKTG
-358 KLIKQDREDISAK
+358 KLVKQDREDISAK

-382 ELKDREEIS
+382 ELKESEEIA

-411 TEMQMNKILLKLAGN
+411 TEIQMNKTLLKLASN
-426 DAKKED
+426 DVKKED

-495 RRLGKGE
+495 KRLGKGE
-502 ERETIDV
+502 EREIIDA
-509 EFKEVKDE
+509 EFKEIKDE

-529 KNRIKEKAKTKSVY
+529 KNRIKEDAKTKSVY

-550 FKSTNLDEVIKRAKE
+550 FKGENLDEVIKRAKE

-577 VGIINNVKATQ
+577 VGIINNAKATK
-588 EREERAQ
+588 EREESVQ
-595 SELGKNVSKIME
+595 NELGENVSEIME
-607 EETK
+607 EESK

>member
-14 QNYRKAVKE
+14 QNYRKSVKE

-222 NKKMEEFAKAW
+222 NKKMEEFAKVW
-233 NEAARDD
+233 NEAARDSE
-240 KKLEN
+240 KTEKQEN
-245 SKSTPSDQT
+245 SKPEPSNSEPSNPTPSNQAPSNSAPSNPTPSNQAPSDSTPSNQT
-254 QGTTTSSNPTQG
+254 T
-266 TTTPNDPTQ
+266 
-275 GTTTPNNPTQGTTTP
+275 NNPTS
-290 NDPIQGTTTP
+290 D
-300 NDPTQGTTT
+300 
-309 PNDPIQGT
+309 
-317 TTPNDPTQ
+317 
-325 GTTTP
+325 
-330 NKQKIKIV
+330 KQKIKIV

-345 ETDKYIIGIGKTG
+345 KTDKYIIGIGKTG
-358 KLIKQDREDISAK
+358 KLVKQDREDISAK

-382 ELKDREEIS
+382 ELKESEEIA

-411 TEMQMNKILLKLAGN
+411 TEIQMNKTLLKLASN
-426 DAKKED
+426 DVKKED

-495 RRLGKGE
+495 KRLGKGE
-502 ERETIDV
+502 EREIIDA
-509 EFKEVKDE
+509 EFKEIKDE
-517 NAKKKS
+517 SAKKKS

-529 KNRIKEKAKTKSVY
+529 KNRIKEDAKTKSVY
-543 EQLRDDS
+543 EQLRDES
-550 FKSTNLDEVIKRAKE
+550 FKGENLDEVIKRAKE

-577 VGIINNVKATQ
+577 VGIINNAKATK
-588 EREERAQ
+588 EREESVQ
-595 SELGKNVSKIME
+595 NELGENVSEIME
-607 EETK
+607 EESK

>member
-222 NKKMEEFAKAW
+222 NKKMEEFAKVW
-233 NEAARDD
+233 NEAARDSE
-240 KKLEN
+240 KTEKQEN
-245 SKSTPSDQT
+245 SKPEPSN
-254 QGTTTSSNPTQG
+254 SEPSNPTPSNQAPSNSAPSNPTPSNPTPSNQAPSNSAPSNPTPSNQ
-266 TTTPNDPTQ
+266 TT
-275 GTTTPNNPTQGTTTP
+275 NNPTS
-290 NDPIQGTTTP
+290 D
-300 NDPTQGTTT
+300 
-309 PNDPIQGT
+309 
-317 TTPNDPTQ
+317 
-325 GTTTP
+325 
-330 NKQKIKIV
+330 KQKIKIV

-345 ETDKYIIGIGKTG
+345 KTDKYIIGIGKTG
-358 KLIKQDREDISAK
+358 KLVKQDREDISAK

-382 ELKDREEIS
+382 ELKESEEIA

-411 TEMQMNKILLKLAGN
+411 TEIQMNKTLLKLASN
-426 DAKKED
+426 DVKKED

-495 RRLGKGE
+495 KRLGKGE
-502 ERETIDV
+502 EREIIDA
-509 EFKEVKDE
+509 EFKEIKDE

-529 KNRIKEKAKTKSVY
+529 KNRIKEDAKTKSVY

-550 FKSTNLDEVIKRAKE
+550 FKGENLDEVIKRAKE

-577 VGIINNVKATQ
+577 VGIINNAKATK
-588 EREERAQ
+588 EREESVQ
-595 SELGKNVSKIME
+595 NELGENVSEIME
-607 EETK
+607 EESK

>member
-14 QNYRKAVKE
+14 QNYRKSVKE

-222 NKKMEEFAKAW
+222 NKKMEEFAKVW
-233 NEAARDD
+233 NEAARDSE
-240 KKLEN
+240 KTEKQEN
-245 SKSTPSDQT
+245 SKPEPSNSEPSNPTPSNQAPSNQAPSNSAPSNPTPSNQAPSNQAPSDSTPSNQT
-254 QGTTTSSNPTQG
+254 T
-266 TTTPNDPTQ
+266 
-275 GTTTPNNPTQGTTTP
+275 NNPTS
-290 NDPIQGTTTP
+290 D
-300 NDPTQGTTT
+300 
-309 PNDPIQGT
+309 
-317 TTPNDPTQ
+317 
-325 GTTTP
+325 
-330 NKQKIKIV
+330 KQKIKIV

-345 ETDKYIIGIGKTG
+345 KTDKYIIGIGKTG
-358 KLIKQDREDISAK
+358 KLVKQDREDISAK

-382 ELKDREEIS
+382 ELKESEEIA

-411 TEMQMNKILLKLAGN
+411 TEIQMNKTLLKLASN
-426 DAKKED
+426 DVKKED

-495 RRLGKGE
+495 KRLGKGE
-502 ERETIDV
+502 EREIIDA
-509 EFKEVKDE
+509 EFKEIKDE

-529 KNRIKEKAKTKSVY
+529 KNRIKEDAKTKSVY

-550 FKSTNLDEVIKRAKE
+550 FKGENLDEVIKRAKE

-577 VGIINNVKATQ
+577 VGIINNAKATK
-588 EREERAQ
+588 EREESVQ
-595 SELGKNVSKIME
+595 NELGENVSEIME
-607 EETK
+607 EESK

>member
-1 MKNGKLNKAEQIM
+1 M
-14 QNYRKAVKE
+14 
-23 IDSQYEN
+23 
-30 IEENNNKYETSI
+30 
-42 KELNEKIAY
+42 
-51 EKNFIEKLKDGKH
+51 KDGKH

-222 NKKMEEFAKAW
+222 NKKMEEFAKVW
-233 NEAARDD
+233 NEAARDSE
-240 KKLEN
+240 KTEKQEN
-245 SKSTPSDQT
+245 SKPEPSN
-254 QGTTTSSNPTQG
+254 SEPSNPTPSNQA
-266 TTTPNDPTQ
+266 PSNQAPSNSA
-275 GTTTPNNPTQGTTTP
+275 PNNPTPSNQAPSDSTPSNQTT
-290 NDPIQGTTTP
+290 N
-300 NDPTQGTTT
+300 NPTS
-309 PNDPIQGT
+309 D
-317 TTPNDPTQ
+317 
-325 GTTTP
+325 
-330 NKQKIKIV
+330 KQKIKIV

-345 ETDKYIIGIGKTG
+345 KTDKYIIGIGKTG
-358 KLIKQDREDISAK
+358 KLVKQDREDISAK

-382 ELKDREEIS
+382 ELKESEEIA

-411 TEMQMNKILLKLAGN
+411 TEIQMNKTLLKLASN
-426 DAKKED
+426 DVKKED

-495 RRLGKGE
+495 KRLGKGE
-502 ERETIDV
+502 EREIIDA
-509 EFKEVKDE
+509 EFKEIKDE

-529 KNRIKEKAKTKSVY
+529 KNRIKEDAKTKSVY

-550 FKSTNLDEVIKRAKE
+550 FKGENLDEVIKRAKE

-577 VGIINNVKATQ
+577 VGIINNAKATK
-588 EREERAQ
+588 EREESVQ
-595 SELGKNVSKIME
+595 NELGENVSEIME
-607 EETK
+607 EESK

>member
-14 QNYRKAVKE
+14 QNYRKSVKE

-222 NKKMEEFAKAW
+222 NKKMEEFAKVW
-233 NEAARDD
+233 NEAARDSE
-240 KKLEN
+240 KTEKQEN
-245 SKSTPSDQT
+245 SKPEPSN
-254 QGTTTSSNPTQG
+254 SEPSNPTPSNQA
-266 TTTPNDPTQ
+266 PSNQAPSNSA
-275 GTTTPNNPTQGTTTP
+275 PNNPTPSNQAPSDSTPSNQTT
-290 NDPIQGTTTP
+290 N
-300 NDPTQGTTT
+300 NPTS
-309 PNDPIQGT
+309 D
-317 TTPNDPTQ
+317 
-325 GTTTP
+325 
-330 NKQKIKIV
+330 KQKIKIV

-345 ETDKYIIGIGKTG
+345 KTDKYIIGIGKTG
-358 KLIKQDREDISAK
+358 KLVKQDREDISAK

-382 ELKDREEIS
+382 ELKESEEIA

-411 TEMQMNKILLKLAGN
+411 TEIQMNKTLLKLASN
-426 DAKKED
+426 DVKKED

-495 RRLGKGE
+495 KRLGKGE
-502 ERETIDV
+502 EREIIDA
-509 EFKEVKDE
+509 EFKEIKDE

-529 KNRIKEKAKTKSVY
+529 KNRIKEDAKTKSVY

-550 FKSTNLDEVIKRAKE
+550 FKGENLDEVIKRAKE

-577 VGIINNVKATQ
+577 VGIINNAKATK
-588 EREERAQ
+588 EREESVQ
-595 SELGKNVSKIME
+595 NELGENVSEIME
-607 EETK
+607 EESK